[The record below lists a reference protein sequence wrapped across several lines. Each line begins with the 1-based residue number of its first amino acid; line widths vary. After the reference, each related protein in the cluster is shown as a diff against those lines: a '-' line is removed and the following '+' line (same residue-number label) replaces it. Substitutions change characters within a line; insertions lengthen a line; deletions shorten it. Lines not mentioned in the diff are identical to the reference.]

1 MFSKTEADYLKSQH
15 LARIATASSKGA
27 PEVSPV
33 GFEYDGKHI
42 YVGSH
47 AQKIFFTT
55 QRYHN
60 VKNGNPRVS
69 IVIDDQVSV
78 NPWIV
83 RGIKIAGEAE
93 VVSHDGIFGPGK
105 YLRITPKTWKSWG
118 LEPES
123 GPTMAKKAR

>member
-1 MFSKTEADYLKSQH
+1 LFSKTEADYLKSQH

>member
-1 MFSKTEADYLKSQH
+1 M
-15 LARIATASSKGA
+15 
-27 PEVSPV
+27 
-33 GFEYDGKHI
+33 
-42 YVGSH
+42 
-47 AQKIFFTT
+47 
-55 QRYHN
+55 
-60 VKNGNPRVS
+60 
-69 IVIDDQVSV
+69 IDDQVSV

>member
-69 IVIDDQVSV
+69 IVKDDQVSV